1 MDDLI
6 KKLSDELDN
15 QTREQA
21 KHSGTLLL
29 LGAPD
34 SVFLNAVATKA
45 NRLGIDCEY
54 TYNFKSQPYQ
64 GIVVD
69 TETAPRDCRWLVS
82 ENVDIDNSFHNG
94 LSSVSQA
101 VLALLLASDL
111 VVGKDITIVG
121 RGHAVQGLAESLT
134 DNDATVTVAHSK
146 TANLFKATENRNVV
160 IYATPTITQDIS
172 YNTLSLVIDLGNSV
186 PHPDRFSCLYVNRI
200 GRLTTS
206 ILLNRFVRRNRCLT
220 MD

>member
-34 SVFLNAVATKA
+34 SVFLNAVAAKA

-69 TETAPRDCRWLVS
+69 TETAPRDCRYLVS
-82 ENVDIDNSFHNG
+82 ENIDIDNSFHNG

-101 VLALLLASDL
+101 VLAL
-111 VVGKDITIVG
+111 
-121 RGHAVQGLAESLT
+121 Q
-134 DNDATVTVAHSK
+134 
-146 TANLFKATENRNVV
+146 
-160 IYATPTITQDIS
+160 Q
-172 YNTLSLVIDLGNSV
+172 
-186 PHPDRFSCLYVNRI
+186 
-200 GRLTTS
+200 
-206 ILLNRFVRRNRCLT
+206 RRKKG
-220 MD
+220 